1 MNNRWAGVA
10 LGDAMANAD
19 FYIGWKNSSGG
30 YTLSRRT
37 PNGYSMPEYSSSNQ
51 IVNVVP
57 LQVPSPSW
65 ASLAFSFTRPIA
77 ADNTITSSS
86 RFIYGIANNP
96 PANPD
101 DPGSSFIGHSQKGN
115 LPAANF
121 LASSGGSVSTGSG
134 SSAIVSSTRE
144 VYEKVMTAHGAL
156 FFIAWVLAPF
166 VGIFIARYLKATL
179 GPLWY
184 KLHMGILG
192 GVTGG
197 LSVIGFLL
205 AVLYNQ
211 GKHFARPHQVMLLFD
226 KNDCEFK
233 LMVLN

>member
-1 MNNRWAGVA
+1 
-10 LGDAMANAD
+10 MANGD

-37 PNGYSMPEYSSSNQ
+37 PNGNSMPRYSSNNQ
-51 IVNVVP
+51 IAQIIP

-65 ASLAFSFTRPIA
+65 AKLAFSFSRPIV
-77 ADNTITSSS
+77 ADNTITDSS
-86 RFIYGIANNP
+86 RFIYGMANNP

-101 DPGSSFIGHSQKGN
+101 DPASTFMAHSAYGN

-121 LASSGGSVSTGSG
+121 LSSSGGSVSTGSG
-134 SSAIVSSTRE
+134 SSAIISSSLE
-144 VYEKVMTAHGAL
+144 VYEKVMTAHGIL
-156 FFIAWVLAPF
+156 FFIAWVIAPF
-166 VGIFIARYLKATL
+166 VGIFIARYLKAIL

-205 AVLYNQ
+205 AILYHQ
-211 GKHFARPHQVMLLFD
+211 GKHFDGSHQV
-226 KNDCEFK
+226 
-233 LMVLN
+233 VSI